1 MNFLNIISGKDSI
14 KDCVNQS
21 IIEKFRETISLGE
34 SFEAIVE
41 SQYLI
46 LSNRKKCTE
55 ILQKQD
61 RDRNDIIDF
70 LISLHI
76 VLEAGINGFIRKIVI
91 NRIKK
96 GVRKK
101 EIVSDLDQVNFIHKV
116 ILFFTMPNFDFQG
129 KISDADNHYK
139 AISKLRNFANIRN
152 KLLHGHMVGEFYES
166 GSSLIVKTSGMK
178 KLNEEHLESQIK
190 DFQSIVDAISFYFD
204 CWQSSFTA
212 EGKKEIKKQFL
223 DISFLEKR

>member
-116 ILFFTMPNFDFQG
+116 ILFFTMPTT
-129 KISDADNHYK
+129 K
-139 AISKLRNFANIRN
+139 A
-152 KLLHGHMVGEFYES
+152 
-166 GSSLIVKTSGMK
+166 
-178 KLNEEHLESQIK
+178 
-190 DFQSIVDAISFYFD
+190 
-204 CWQSSFTA
+204 FTR
-212 EGKKEIKKQFL
+212 GL
-223 DISFLEKR
+223 PS